1 MKARVL
7 SAAPSHLVTKCW
19 RRLILI
25 GFILLGLAGG
35 IRAVAQ
41 STFGF
46 DIAVSLS
53 NKAREELHSRREPL
67 VALVSYY
74 GDPTKQAERHAD
86 EVGHIQLSP
95 SASTVELPVGAT
107 QVQVS
112 GRQVRRERLA
122 WIEGPVMVNVNIVS
136 GRRSSPDNLL
146 SCDIIDGPLQTV
158 QKAPVKLN
166 CSLITEHRETAV
178 RP

>member
-1 MKARVL
+1 MPFVKQVRFVN
-7 SAAPSHLVTKCW
+7 
-19 RRLILI
+19 RLILM
-25 GFILLGLAGG
+25 GFAMLGLAGSL
-35 IRAVAQ
+35 RAESQ
-41 STFGF
+41 SSLRF
-46 DIAVSLS
+46 DISISLS
-53 NKAREELHSRREPL
+53 DKAREALHSRREPL

-95 SASTVELPVGAT
+95 SASTVELPLGQT
-107 QVQVS
+107 QVQIS
-112 GRQVRRERLA
+112 GRQVRRERLE
-122 WIEGPVMVNVNIVS
+122 WIKGPVMVNVNIVS

-146 SCDIIDGPLQTV
+146 SCDIIDAPLKVV

-166 CSLITEHRETAV
+166 CGLIIEHRDTAV